1 MIVWNIFFIF
11 DLVCF
16 VVDLV
21 FLLVLLLEEEVDVF
35 EVLLF
40 FLDVVDEFVWVLVVV
55 GLVVVVVVGVL
66 LGVLEG
72 LGREVCVFFSI
83 VIILDLE
90 VG

>member
-1 MIVWNIFFIF
+1 MIVRNIFFIF

-21 FLLVLLLEEEVDVF
+21 FLFVLLLEEEVDVF

-55 GLVVVVVVGVL
+55 GLVVVVVVGIL
-66 LGVLEG
+66 LEVLEG

>member
-1 MIVWNIFFIF
+1 MIVRNIFFIF

>member
-1 MIVWNIFFIF
+1 MIVRNIFFIF

-66 LGVLEG
+66 LGVLKG

>member
-1 MIVWNIFFIF
+1 MIVRNIFFIF

-66 LGVLEG
+66 LEVLEG